1 MMFGRRSRAD
11 GGGRL
16 SRLTGPA
23 KWLAYMGIGV
33 VVVIIG
39 LIAMIVL
46 GANVDR
52 LPQPGGDTSKP
63 AASSVPTAVEA
74 TPGT

>member
-33 VVVIIG
+33 VVVIVG

-46 GANVDR
+46 GANVR
-52 LPQPGGDTSKP
+52 GLVRRVVIPHGRGR
-63 AASSVPTAVEA
+63 
-74 TPGT
+74 

>member
-1 MMFGRRSRAD
+1 M
-11 GGGRL
+11 
-16 SRLTGPA
+16 
-23 KWLAYMGIGV
+23 AYMGIGV
-33 VVVIIG
+33 VVVIVG

-52 LPQPGGDTSKP
+52 LPQPGGATS
-63 AASSVPTAVEA
+63 SRRRRVCRRLWRLLRG